1 MSGIMDRGIKWWTDV
16 SGLVD
21 GGIEMEGELP
31 VDDGWT
37 KWNIG

>member
-1 MSGIMDRGIKWWTDV
+1 MDRGRKWWTDV
-16 SGLVD
+16 SELVD

-37 KWNIG
+37 K